1 MLKKGLVR
9 HLAASI
15 QCRTVQGPSI
25 GRRKECCHV
34 SSELE
39 TVEIKKG
46 QLDIVEKKKGSTHF
60 FFFLK
65 RNLNNILKTCLIR
78 WKQIGLKYFYKGG
91 GIGHEKM
98 YRIPGPP
105 PYNLF
110 LYIYAK
116 GFYNG

>member
-1 MLKKGLVR
+1 MLSCL
-9 HLAASI
+9 
-15 QCRTVQGPSI
+15 
-25 GRRKECCHV
+25 

-46 QLDIVEKKKGSTHF
+46 QPDIVEKKKGFNT

-65 RNLNNILKTCLIR
+65 RSLNNNFKTCLIR